1 MKKYMQKHWFEYVYS
16 ALLTCIA
23 AVGISLMFGYILETN
38 DDAFLRSIVSGNYTG
53 EPEAHLIYIMY
64 PLGFILKSL
73 YSILPKVY
81 WYDFYMIGMHYIC
94 IFMLLVRVG
103 EQFQIRSNK
112 FLGITASFIGLMLL
126 DLPYIVMHQY
136 TVLAGVMMSVAVF
149 WMATAKETGN
159 GKYWYDRVV
168 IIVFSILCLW
178 TRKQVFL
185 LAVPLLALI
194 TIVRI
199 IKIRKDKKAIKNKLL
214 FGAIFSIVVLG
225 SFVTDKVAYSD
236 SEWKD
241 FLVYNEAR
249 TDLYDFYGVP
259 SFDYYQDRYEKL
271 GLDYGDW
278 IVMQNY
284 NTKLASDLSLD
295 NVVELADLSEQK
307 WVEGFQYTNML
318 HKMIYIVVN
327 NMYTNPVQP
336 IGLLLTVLYVLA
348 LINCY
353 KKDKRIS
360 FLSVCAMLLFEA
372 AVVGY
377 FVWQGRFLERI
388 SYGFYLMQTVYLFG
402 ILLYDIKEV
411 KIFTKKNVFW
421 CVVGSALVVLFC
433 GTVGLQRVRTTL
445 DNQAYI
451 EQNCSAWETLNQ
463 YFREYN
469 EVSYCIDT
477 TSFAYFTDW
486 MFCDEMT
493 ETNNVIRL
501 GTWTMYSPLDKKH
514 DGENDLLSLLESGQC
529 YYVQDT
535 RKGQDWI
542 HSFWESKG
550 YDIEIEVVDTITIHN
565 GCVFEI
571 IDMSNIKKVKK

>member
-103 EQFQIRSNK
+103 EQFQSRSNK
-112 FLGITASFIGLMLL
+112 FLGITASFIALMLL

-149 WMATAKETGN
+149 WKATAKESGG
-159 GKYWYDRVV
+159 GKYWCDRIV
-168 IIVFSILCLW
+168 IIIFSVLCLW

-194 TIVRI
+194 TIVKI

-259 SFDYYQDRYEKL
+259 SFEYYHDTYEEL

-278 IVMQNY
+278 IVLQNY
-284 NTKLASDLSLD
+284 NTKLASDLSSD
-295 NVVELADLSEQK
+295 SIVILAELSEQRLT
-307 WVEGFQYTNML
+307 ESFRYTNKL
-318 HKMIYIVVN
+318 HRMIYIVVN
-327 NMYTNPVQP
+327 HMYTNPVQP

-353 KKDKRIS
+353 KKDKKIP
-360 FLSVCAMLLFEA
+360 FLSICAMLLFEA
-372 AVVGY
+372 AVAGY
-377 FVWQGRFLERI
+377 FVWHGRFLERI
-388 SYGFYLMQTVYLFG
+388 SYGFYLMQVTYLLG
-402 ILLYDIKEV
+402 VLLYDIKEV
-411 KIFTKKNVFW
+411 KVVTKKNIFW
-421 CVVGSALVVLFC
+421 CVACAALILLLC
-433 GTVGLQRVRTTL
+433 GTMGLQRVRTTL
-445 DNQAYI
+445 DTQAYI
-451 EQNCSAWETLNQ
+451 EQNCSSWEVLNQ
-463 YFREYN
+463 YFREHN
-469 EVSYCIDT
+469 EVGYCLDT
-477 TSFAYFTDW
+477 TSVAYFTER
-486 MFCDEMT
+486 MFCDEVI
-493 ETNNVIRL
+493 EADNVIRL
-501 GTWTMYSPLDKKH
+501 GTWILYSPLEKEHVQIEDA
-514 DGENDLLSLLESGQC
+514 LSALESGKY

-535 RKGQDWI
+535 GKGQDWI